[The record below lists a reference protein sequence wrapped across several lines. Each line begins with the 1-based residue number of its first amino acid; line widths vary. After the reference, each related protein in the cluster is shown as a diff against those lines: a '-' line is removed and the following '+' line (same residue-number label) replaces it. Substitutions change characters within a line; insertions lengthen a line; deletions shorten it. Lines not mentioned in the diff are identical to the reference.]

1 MHLLKHNAKPVPQR
15 KHRRKHDM
23 LTYEEFS
30 QSKTVEEKKETADA
44 TMKDDGFIDVTE
56 KMRGSKRNRT

>member
-1 MHLLKHNAKPVPQR
+1 
-15 KHRRKHDM
+15 M

-30 QSKTVEEKKETADA
+30 QTQTVEEKKETADA